1 MKLLNAV
8 LLTLVIVPLA
18 ATTVLAEEDTVVGRV
33 DWNEIWQNTKSVLSE
48 RVDIGLRIKHFA
60 LDEDS
65 KRTLNA
71 DGSFKEG
78 YIAGTSVDRLD
89 AEQTYFPYPYL
100 RVKVCPY
107 FAVGLT
113 YERARAKTLTYFQEG
128 TGYDGHTDGTIEM
141 AGPSLNIEGRYPNE
155 TRFTP
160 FVQLGMVWYTVD
172 FENDRD
178 WSAGG
183 VRAWRTDD
191 TTGYQYT
198 LGVSCDINES
208 WGAELFLTRTDVD
221 VDAAFYLSGNK
232 RVSGTFPMS
241 HDSIGI
247 AARYSF

>member
-1 MKLLNAV
+1 MKLQHAV
-8 LLTLVIVPLA
+8 LLSLVILPF
-18 ATTVLAEEDTVVGRV
+18 ATVSVQADDDVVGRV
-33 DWNEIWQNTKSVLSE
+33 DWNEIWQNTQSVLSE
-48 RVDIGLRIKHFA
+48 RVEVGLRIKHFT

-65 KRTLNA
+65 KRSLNT

-89 AEQTYFPYPYL
+89 AEQTYFPYPYV
-100 RVKVCPY
+100 RVKLHEY

-113 YERARAKTLTYFQEG
+113 YERARAKTVTYFEEG
-128 TGYDGHTDGTIEM
+128 TGYDGHSDGTIEM
-141 AGPSLNIEGRYPNE
+141 AGPALNIEGRYPNE

-160 FVQLGMVWYTVD
+160 FVQLGMVWYAVD

-198 LGVSCDINES
+198 LGVSCDINEN
-208 WGAELFLTRTDVD
+208 WGAELSLSHTEVD

-232 RVSGTFPMS
+232 RVSGTFPMT